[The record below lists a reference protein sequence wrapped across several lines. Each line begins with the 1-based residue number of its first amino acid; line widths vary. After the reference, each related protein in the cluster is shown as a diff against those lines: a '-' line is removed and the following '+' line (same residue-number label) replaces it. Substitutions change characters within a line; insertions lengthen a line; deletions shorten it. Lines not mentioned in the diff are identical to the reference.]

1 MAEHRKRSVQ
11 IWLPL
16 LPAAVA
22 VLLLAL
28 VVWLVERIIGQELER
43 RAGQRVEQVA
53 EAFADQI
60 ARALARRGAELEL
73 VAGMPALGMGLD
85 VWQQHLGRLRHSSPA
100 YVWIGATDLRGT
112 VVAASD
118 SLLLGSNIAQRP
130 VFTEGLRGPWFGSL
144 HAPVALVAPL
154 QARSMRVPDELADIA
169 MPYPD
174 ASGGTGGV
182 LAAHLDAAFF
192 DALRE
197 RTLGAPETQRGLQ
210 LELTDLEGKLLL
222 GQRAPVSD
230 ASRSTLYNSAE
241 GLPTVLEGENDG
253 RVMLVRV
260 GVKAFDAGL
269 RSDWQVVAWQPLDQ
283 VLAPVRELE
292 LSILWTGGLTALIL
306 SVAGFWLS
314 RRLAR
319 PYSELLD
326 AVAERLD
333 GESANAPGAV
343 LRTITEQM
351 RRLPRSGTGTRSELA
366 LAQLLHDASRL
377 QAMLANLP
385 APVYLVDKDYR
396 VLFWNRACERV
407 FGWSAAEAEGRHVDE
422 IFRDKDPNSRVRQDL
437 RALMA
442 VRNEP
447 QTFQGHLVLRDG
459 TEVWGDWWLSKVFG
473 VDGEPLGI
481 LVQVR
486 DLTAEHQGAERLR
499 EQGEVLA
506 AVINAASDA
515 VISVDMDGR
524 INLFNPAAARIFG
537 RSADEMLGQPLDAL
551 LPREHRGGH
560 LGLMRRFGESS
571 ATTRPMGFGR
581 VKGLRPD
588 GTEIELEAS
597 ISQVTVRGEKRLTA
611 ILRDVSERVRAEQ
624 ALSRYQVELSELTQ
638 RLLHQ
643 EQVTTR
649 ELAQT
654 LHDQLGQTLGA
665 IRLSFDSVCNQLRDI
680 ALPQR
685 AQDRLRTVNTQIDQ
699 AIVEVRQALVKLR
712 PPLLEKAG
720 LIAALDN
727 EIRQRVA
734 EADPVRLELT
744 HDPHIAE
751 QRWPEDVEYAA
762 FMVAREAVVNA
773 IEHARGTQIRVRV
786 SGDADR
792 LRLDIGDDG
801 VGLPPELAEGRP
813 GHLGMVGMRERALA
827 IGARLQAR
835 ARREGGTLITL
846 LWTARPDSGF
856 GALDSVRD
864 NLLPG

>member
-1 MAEHRKRSVQ
+1 MALHRKRSVQ
-11 IWLPL
+11 LWLPL

-28 VVWLVERIIGQELER
+28 VVWLVERTIGQELER

-53 EAFADQI
+53 ELFADQI
-60 ARALARRGAELEL
+60 ARTLARRTAELEL
-73 VAGMPALGMGLD
+73 LAGMPALGMGIE

-112 VVAASD
+112 VVAGSD
-118 SLLLGSNIAQRP
+118 GLLVGNSIAQRP
-130 VFTEGLRGPWFGSL
+130 VFTEGIRGPWFGSL

-154 QARSMRVPDELADIA
+154 QARSMRVPDELADLA

-174 ASGGTGGV
+174 NAGGSGGV

-197 RTLGAPETQRGLQ
+197 RALGAPETQRGLQ
-210 LELTDLEGKLLL
+210 LELSDEDGKVLL
-222 GQRAPVSD
+222 GQRAPVNV
-230 ASRSTLYNSAE
+230 ATRSLLQNSAE
-241 GLPTVLEGENDG
+241 GLPMVLDGEDG
-253 RVMLVRV
+253 DRVMLVRV
-260 GVKAFDAGL
+260 AVKPFESGV
-269 RSDWQVVAWQPLDQ
+269 RSGWQVVAWQPLDE
-283 VLAPVRELE
+283 VMAPVRELD
-292 LSILWTGGLTALIL
+292 LSILWTGGLTALVL
-306 SVAGFWLS
+306 SAAGFWVS

-319 PYSELLD
+319 PYSEMLD
-326 AVAERLD
+326 AVAERLG
-333 GESANAPGAV
+333 GEAGAAPGAV
-343 LRTITEQM
+343 LRTLTEQM
-351 RRLPRSGTGTRSELA
+351 RRLPRDGSGTRSEQA
-366 LAQLLHDASRL
+366 LGQLLHDASRL
-377 QAMLANLP
+377 QTMLANLP
-385 APVYLVDKDYR
+385 APVYLVDMNYR
-396 VLFWNRACERV
+396 VLFWNLAAARV
-407 FGWSAAEAEGRHVDE
+407 FGWSASEVEGRHVDE
-422 IFRDKDPNSRVRQDL
+422 IFRDKDPDSRVRQDL
-437 RALMA
+437 RATMA
-442 VRNEP
+442 VRNDP
-447 QTFQGHLVLRDG
+447 QTFRGHLLLRDG
-459 TEVWGDWWLSKVFG
+459 AEMWGEWWLSKVFG
-473 VDGEPLGI
+473 ADGEPLGI

-486 DLTAEHQGAERLR
+486 DLTAERQGEERLR

-506 AVINAASDA
+506 GVINAASDA
-515 VISVDMDGR
+515 VITVDMQGR

-537 RSADEMLGQPLDAL
+537 RSAEDMLGQPLDAL
-551 LPREHRGGH
+551 LPAEHRGEH

-571 ATTRPMGFGR
+571 STTRRMGFGR
-581 VKGLRPD
+581 VRGLRPD
-588 GTEIELEAS
+588 GSEIELEAS

-611 ILRDVSERVRAEQ
+611 ILRDVTERVRAEQ
-624 ALSRYQVELSELTQ
+624 ALSRYQIELSELTQ

-665 IRLSFDSVCNQLRDI
+665 IRLSFDSLNHQLRDQT
-680 ALPQR
+680 LPPR
-685 AQDRLRTVNTQIDQ
+685 AQDRLRIVNTQVDQ

-712 PPLLEKAG
+712 PPLLEQAG

-727 EIRQRVA
+727 EVRHRAA
-734 EADPVRLELT
+734 EAEPVRLDLS
-744 HDPHIAE
+744 HDPALAG

-762 FMVAREAVVNA
+762 FMVAREAVANA

-786 SGDADR
+786 SGDADH
-792 LRLDIGDDG
+792 LRLDVGDDG

-846 LWTARPDSGF
+846 IWAVRPDSGF
-856 GALDSVRD
+856 GAPDSVRD
-864 NLLPG
+864 TLIPH